1 MNSATSRLPPRPQT
15 IPGGYEPPENFLEVD
30 VVNPETHGIGSKK
43 YTDYEI
49 KVRVCF
55 LHQFDP
61 HLRLNKRVFM
71 AGLFFIL
78 VLMAYLFNSLYGNQV

>member
-1 MNSATSRLPPRPQT
+1 MESAAKSTQITKLKS
-15 IPGGYEPPENFLEVD
+15 GYV
-30 VVNPETHGIGSKK
+30 
-43 YTDYEI
+43 
-49 KVRVCF
+49 F

-71 AGLFFIL
+71 AELFFIL